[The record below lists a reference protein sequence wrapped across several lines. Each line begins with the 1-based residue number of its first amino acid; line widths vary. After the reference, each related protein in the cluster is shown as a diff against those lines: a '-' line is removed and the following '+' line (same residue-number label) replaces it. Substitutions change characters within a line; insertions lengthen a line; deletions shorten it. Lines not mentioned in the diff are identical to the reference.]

1 MKRSML
7 KRNSVEENV
16 DKVKKDA
23 SIEER
28 ERGGREERKEEM
40 REIESE
46 RGGTSVKKV
55 LWERKEEEKVVREGG
70 DKAIGESSYKNWKE

>member
-40 REIESE
+40 REIETRDKCKESVMRAKGGGEGCE
-46 RGGTSVKKV
+46 RG
-55 LWERKEEEKVVREGG
+55 WR
-70 DKAIGESSYKNWKE
+70 